1 MKREREH
8 SQCKV
13 PGNNFKIVIEE
24 NFPNLKSL
32 VAVKEQE
39 AYRKPSR
46 FDQKRDSSRCLINK
60 TLNAQNKARILKVV
74 REKVPSNI

>member
-1 MKREREH
+1 
-8 SQCKV
+8 
-13 PGNNFKIVIEE
+13 
-24 NFPNLKSL
+24 

-60 TLNAQNKARILKVV
+60 TLNAQNKARILKSGKGKWPKQHIKANLP
-74 REKVPSNI
+74 EL